1 VVACIHRKRNTESEI
16 DNIVRQAFIQ
26 SVPKPLDVAKYDP
39 FLAPCAVIDCGHPL
53 VQERAALLAHGHCD
67 DTDIAKACFE
77 WVRDEIQHSA
87 DFERGPVTCKASDV
101 LAYGTGYC
109 YAKSHLLAALLRANG
124 VPAGLTYQRLRRRSG
139 GFVLHGL
146 NVVHL
151 PRIGWYRMDARGN
164 KDGVD
169 AQFTPPRECLAS
181 SGNEDGEINARE
193 IWATPMSQ
201 VVALLST
208 CVTWQDVRAALP
220 DSIQP

>member
-1 VVACIHRKRNTESEI
+1 MVACTHHKRNTDSEI
-16 DNIVRQAFIQ
+16 DNTVRQAFIQ

-39 FLAPCAVIDCGHPL
+39 FLAPCVVIDCNHPL
-53 VQERAALLAHGHCD
+53 VQERAALLAHGHRD
-67 DTDIAKACFE
+67 DADIAKACFE
-77 WVRDEIQHSA
+77 WVRDEIEHSG
-87 DFERGPVTCKASDV
+87 DFERGPATCKASDV
-101 LAYGTGYC
+101 LAHGTGYC

-169 AQFTPPRECLAS
+169 AQFTPPRECLAWV
-181 SGNEDGEINARE
+181 GKDEGELNARE
-193 IWATPMSQ
+193 IWATPMSK
-201 VVALLST
+201 VVALLNGASS
-208 CVTWQDVRAALP
+208 WQDVYENLP
-220 DSIQP
+220 GTL